1 MKTTLAHLAE
11 ACGGTVRD
19 RQNQR
24 RIIAWS
30 FLWMASWVALVRGI
44 DNEWMPAGWPVA
56 LAVALTLLPAALTLL
71 AYRRFLREADELRR
85 KIELDALALAFGVG
99 VVGGMSYFALGRA
112 GVVAMDD
119 FLSVILAMVATHSL
133 GVWIGHRRYS

>member
-1 MKTTLAHLAE
+1 MKATLTNLLD

-19 RQNQR
+19 RKNQR
-24 RIIAWS
+24 WIIAWS
-30 FLWMASWVALVRGI
+30 FLWMASWVALVLGI
-44 DNEWMPAGWPVA
+44 ENEWMPRGWPVA
-56 LAVALTLLPAALTLL
+56 FATAVTLLPAALTLL

-85 KIELDALALAFGVG
+85 KLELDALALAFGVG

-119 FLSVILAMVATHSL
+119 FLFVILAMIATHSL